1 MANEAKR
8 DEHKPGKMAYAT
20 PELKALGSLYE
31 ITKGPSFGFIDG
43 LIGDPGTGF
52 GGPTPS

>member
-8 DEHKPGKMAYAT
+8 NEQKSGKMVYEV

-31 ITKGPSFGFIDG
+31 ITKGPTGGFIDG
-43 LIGDPGTGF
+43 LFGAPGGF
-52 GGPTPS
+52 TVTPS

>member
-8 DEHKPGKMAYAT
+8 DEHKPGKMAYES

-31 ITKGPSFGFIDG
+31 ITKGPTGGFIDG
-43 LIGDPGTGF
+43 LFGAPGGF
-52 GGPTPS
+52 PTPS